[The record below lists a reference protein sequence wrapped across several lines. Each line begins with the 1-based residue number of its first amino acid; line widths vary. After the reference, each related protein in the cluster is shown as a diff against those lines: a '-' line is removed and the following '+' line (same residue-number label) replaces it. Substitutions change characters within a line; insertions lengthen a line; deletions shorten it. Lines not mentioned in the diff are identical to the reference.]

1 MNNTEEFL
9 DLYKQLEQFAIKR
22 YGYPDDGKAISSLE
36 KRPEFRKVK
45 TELQYCREV
54 RNLLQHKPK
63 IEKSFAVA
71 PSEQMVSLLKST
83 IHKVKNPPKAKD
95 IAIPITS
102 VLYKTMNDFVKPT
115 MIEMQ
120 KKVYTHV
127 PILRNGVVV
136 GVFSENTVFSYLIDE
151 EIVGIEDQMRF
162 QDLRDYLPADKHSSE
177 SFRFVRQDMLV
188 ENINVL
194 FEKALEKQ
202 DRIGLVFITKT
213 GKANEPLLGIITA
226 WDVAGYR

>member
-1 MNNTEEFL
+1 MNNTDEYL

-22 YGYPDDGKAISSLE
+22 FGYPDDGKAVSSLE

-71 PSEQMVSLLKST
+71 PSEEMISFLKNT

-95 IAIPITS
+95 IAIPIAS
-102 VLYKTMNDFVKPT
+102 ILYKTMDDFVKPT
-115 MIEMQ
+115 MVEMQ

-127 PILRNGVVV
+127 PILQDGIVV

-162 QDLRDYLPADKHSSE
+162 RELEDYLPVDKHSSE
-177 SFRFVRQDMLV
+177 SFRFARQDMLV
-188 ENINVL
+188 ENINLL
-194 FEKALEKQ
+194 FEKALAKQ
-202 DRIGLVFITKT
+202 DRIGLVFITKN
-213 GKANEPLLGIITA
+213 GKADEPLLGIITA
-226 WDVAGYR
+226 WDIAGYR